1 MRPGLDRTVTICP
14 RCHLEIPAAE
24 HDCDC
29 TPTPPRPAEAER
41 RTVTVYSE
49 NLRVN
54 QDRTASHRGAA
65 TP

>member
-1 MRPGLDRTVTICP
+1 MTICP
-14 RCHLEIPAAE
+14 RCHLEIPTAE
-24 HDCDC
+24 PDCDC
-29 TPTPPRPAEAER
+29 TPTPPRDTEPQR

-54 QDRTASHRGAA
+54 RDRTAQQRGAA

>member
-1 MRPGLDRTVTICP
+1 MTIYP

-29 TPTPPRPAEAER
+29 TPTPERRDTQPER

-54 QDRTASHRGAA
+54 RDRTAQQRGAA

>member
-1 MRPGLDRTVTICP
+1 MICS

-29 TPTPPRPAEAER
+29 TPTPPRHAEPER

-54 QDRTASHRGAA
+54 QDRTASQRGAA